1 MATRINKESKLFSF
15 SNISSCLADDGS
27 DLSSGRDTPASNS
40 SRQGAGDRT
49 EEKGK
54 KDKKKKSKTKKKEKN
69 KGKGKEKDKKKA
81 EEPEETEKKSKKIG
95 FGLLRWVVVIQ
106 LENWQRFD
114 VKTHALY
121 ILVFFCFTV

>member
-1 MATRINKESKLFSF
+1 MIHEGPLESVCEFDSLAQRIHKAAIFPPHSF
-15 SNISSCLADDGS
+15 SSPMSSRLADDAS

-54 KDKKKKSKTKKKEKN
+54 KDKKKKTKTKKKEKN
-69 KGKGKEKDKKKA
+69 KGKGKEKEKKKA

-95 FGLLRWVVVIQ
+95 FGLLR
-106 LENWQRFD
+106 
-114 VKTHALY
+114 
-121 ILVFFCFTV
+121 

>member
-1 MATRINKESKLFSF
+1 MEGRTSPCWCKAAVFLRQPSPSPM
-15 SNISSCLADDGS
+15 SSCLADDGS

-40 SRQGAGDRT
+40 SRQGPSDRT

-69 KGKGKEKDKKKA
+69 KGKGKEKEKKKGA

-95 FGLLRWVVVIQ
+95 FGLLR
-106 LENWQRFD
+106 
-114 VKTHALY
+114 
-121 ILVFFCFTV
+121 